1 MYDQSNQIKVL
12 DNLNT
17 VKLYQIK
24 LFSIAMEIQMQSN
37 QILFLDNLYK
47 SNQMRCIR
55 KFGYY
60 QIKSNKLNQKETL
73 IKSNQII
80 TK

>member
-1 MYDQSNQIKVL
+1 MYDQSNQIKFL

-55 KFGYY
+55 
-60 QIKSNKLNQKETL
+60 NLDT
-73 IKSNQII
+73 IKSNQIN
-80 TK
+80 